1 MLLFQTSVTYF
12 LVVFSRI
19 LYQEY
24 FSFTMFKLQFIDPNL
39 TQTRQNIPPKTNFR
53 RLDCLNTPS
62 QNDTI
67 LYPLIQDTH
76 ILTLETAIIPHI
88 YRNIYTSHHLREAA
102 RHCRVK
108 KKEYLKCLEERVQI
122 LEGQNKKLIDELKA
136 LKEFYTQH
144 KKDYPEHNI

>member
-1 MLLFQTSVTYF
+1 MQVLLLELKSFEFQKEVAYYF
-12 LVVFSRI
+12 
-19 LYQEY
+19 
-24 FSFTMFKLQFIDPNL
+24 
-39 TQTRQNIPPKTNFR
+39 
-53 RLDCLNTPS
+53 NTPS
-62 QNDTI
+62 TKIYHKHVNMAMGYLHACLPGFSCTN
-67 LYPLIQDTH
+67 
-76 ILTLETAIIPHI
+76 IPHI
-88 YRNIYTSHHLREAA
+88 LREAA